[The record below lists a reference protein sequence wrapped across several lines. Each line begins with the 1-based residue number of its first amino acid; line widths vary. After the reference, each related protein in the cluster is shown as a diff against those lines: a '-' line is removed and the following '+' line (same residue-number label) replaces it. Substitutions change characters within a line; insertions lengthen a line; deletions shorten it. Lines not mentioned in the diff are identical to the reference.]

1 MSKAE
6 IQSEECG
13 MAVQE
18 RSANISAG
26 VVKDWL
32 KITQIYFQLLYPLG
46 YNTITVGLMNSNHN
60 GIFRNYA

>member
-46 YNTITVGLMNSNHN
+46 VQYNYCGTDE
-60 GIFRNYA
+60 